1 MNWVEDKWMC
11 TVVYVAIYILSKGI
25 KLCTSTRHI
34 LCLCLYNFVYAVNK
48 FTRKHAPLIN
58 QFFFVQYKVRTQSL
72 CSTSNFARGLFI
84 VAKWNI
90 LEDPTEMLMEYFF
103 IFSTYQLCCSREIV
117 SWFYSYNIS
126 SYGTSI

>member
-11 TVVYVAIYILSKGI
+11 TVVYVAIYIASKGI

-103 IFSTYQLCCSREIV
+103 IFFICCISYKIV
-117 SWFYSYNIS
+117 SLFYSYNIS
-126 SYGTSI
+126 SCVTSI